1 MRRARE
7 QLLFVK
13 AGGHG
18 HVALAA
24 TSTVGLTVLPIA
36 LEAFMQRMPQA
47 KVSLTEDA
55 GTVALRKL
63 AD

>member
-1 MRRARE
+1 MLEEMRRARE

-36 LEAFMQRMPQA
+36 LEAF
-47 KVSLTEDA
+47 T
-55 GTVALRKL
+55 
-63 AD
+63 